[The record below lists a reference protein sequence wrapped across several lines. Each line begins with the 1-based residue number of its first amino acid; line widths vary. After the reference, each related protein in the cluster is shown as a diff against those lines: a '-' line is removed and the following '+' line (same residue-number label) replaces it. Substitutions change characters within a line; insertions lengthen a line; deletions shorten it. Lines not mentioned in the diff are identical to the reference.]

1 MLILT
6 RKKNESIIINDNIEI
21 SIIGIEEGKVKIGI
35 NAPKDVKILRSEV
48 LEKLIESNKEAL
60 ASSVP
65 LAELNQFVK
74 KYFFLLKVFRG

>member
-74 KYFFLLKVFRG
+74 K

>member
-21 SIIGIEEGKVKIGI
+21 SIIGIEEGKVRIGI

-60 ASSVP
+60 ASNVP
-65 LAELNQFVK
+65 LKDLSQFIK
-74 KYFFLLKVFRG
+74 K